1 MSDAQPAG
9 GPTETEIESV
19 MRAARV
25 LVGVSA
31 QSFAVVE
38 DRLTLPQ
45 LRVLVMVASRGPLRL
60 AAVAEG
66 LGVHPSNASRA
77 CDRLVVAGLLDRTDD
92 PADRRQLVL
101 RVTEAGEALVDE
113 VMRTRRTTIDR
124 LLSRMAPSDRAALV
138 PALAALADAADDGFA
153 RAVWSMGWTTGAETA
168 PGVDAELNGGPGS
181 PRS

>member
-1 MSDAQPAG
+1 MSDAAAT
-9 GPTETEIESV
+9 GPTEAEIESV

-38 DRLTLPQ
+38 DRVTLPQ

-60 AAVAEG
+60 AAVADG

-77 CDRLVVAGLLDRTDD
+77 VDRLVVAGLLGRTDD

-101 RVTEAGEALVDE
+101 RLTDAGTQLVDE

-124 LLSRMAPSDRAALV
+124 LLSRMAPTARAGLA
-138 PALAALADAADDGFA
+138 PALEALSGAAGDGFA
-153 RAVWSMGWTTGAETA
+153 RAVWSMGWTTADDDTA
-168 PGVDAELNGGPGS
+168 
-181 PRS
+181 